1 MSDRSL
7 LRHLEERGFSG
18 VGKVALKRMLPYLK
32 LPNEKTYW
40 WCRVDN
46 LVADQ

>member
-32 LPNEKTYW
+32 LPNEKTYLVVP
-40 WCRVDN
+40 CR
-46 LVADQ
+46 QSGR